1 MAHCSD
7 LPPELIA
14 LIIDFNHDAQSTLRQ
29 CSLVCRTWLSPSQ
42 RLLFHTFQWFE
53 LERVVPFRD
62 FLLGASELGAYIR
75 EVSIYRRQ
83 EAPESKGTDREG
95 VQGLFSLL
103 PNITKIKLYFL
114 ASSPFLFSNAILRQ
128 CSELCKLTIAPARGG
143 MHHVIS
149 PAALMSNFQDTTV
162 KNLQLRLL
170 ELPSTIDSPLDL
182 DVTVCSVER
191 LTLDSPGN
199 LAVWFPYFR
208 RILPNWSEFKILC
221 VQDNMRPWGNALQ
234 TCDLSHLHRLHVRV
248 FIREFSSPCSSSA
261 SDMPSGSNPHSATRL
276 FTYNEASPL
285 FSSASAPKM
294 DHLLLTLDYA
304 PSDDI
309 AIEVVSSMVEWY
321 RCTLAALS
329 QGKES
334 TLKNLT
340 LTVMALNDPAVATAW
355 AKVDDVLSTDT
366 FSRLECVH
374 FFDRRKRRIEMLS
387 CPSTVRMLQQ
397 VLPKLWRG
405 GKLAV

>member
-1 MAHCSD
+1 
-7 LPPELIA
+7 
-14 LIIDFNHDAQSTLRQ
+14 
-29 CSLVCRTWLSPSQ
+29 
-42 RLLFHTFQWFE
+42 
-53 LERVVPFRD
+53 
-62 FLLGASELGAYIR
+62 
-75 EVSIYRRQ
+75 
-83 EAPESKGTDREG
+83 
-95 VQGLFSLL
+95 
-103 PNITKIKLYFL
+103 
-114 ASSPFLFSNAILRQ
+114 
-128 CSELCKLTIAPARGG
+128 

-182 DVTVCSVER
+182 DVTVCSVEC

-199 LAVWFPYFR
+199 LAVRFPYFR

-248 FIREFSSPCSSSA
+248 FIR
-261 SDMPSGSNPHSATRL
+261 SNLHSATQL

-285 FSSASAPKM
+285 FSSASAPKI
-294 DHLLLTLDYA
+294 DHLLLILDYA
-304 PSDDI
+304 PSDNI

-366 FSRLECVH
+366 FSRLHRQSWYTSEFQVWGRIGTYWCH
-374 FFDRRKRRIEMLS
+374 ERLFD
-387 CPSTVRMLQQ
+387 TYYA
-397 VLPKLWRG
+397 VLGAMSPTM
-405 GKLAV
+405 